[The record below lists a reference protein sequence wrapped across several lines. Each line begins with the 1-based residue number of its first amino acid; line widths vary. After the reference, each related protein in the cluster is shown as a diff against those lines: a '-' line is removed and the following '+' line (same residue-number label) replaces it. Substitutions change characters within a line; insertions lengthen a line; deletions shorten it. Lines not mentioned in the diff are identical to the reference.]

1 MYVYLKILRLRSAM
15 YSFNQATWLWFEVF
29 SVSRHLSSVKPKK
42 KKKKKR
48 KRKIC
53 FVGVEDFTPVEKHFY
68 FFYFMNLNLY
78 EDEFIWLDWQS
89 QTNRPGDLIQFY
101 LLLHYESAVKK
112 GK

>member
-1 MYVYLKILRLRSAM
+1 M
-15 YSFNQATWLWFEVF
+15 
-29 SVSRHLSSVKPKK
+29 KPK

-78 EDEFIWLDWQS
+78 EDEFIWLD
-89 QTNRPGDLIQFY
+89 
-101 LLLHYESAVKK
+101 
-112 GK
+112 